1 MILNR
6 VKIRNFRQYVKVD
19 IDFAKEDGKNFT
31 IIQGRNGTG
40 KTTFLNALSWCL
52 YKEEIHSYKGAKGMS
67 ICNNKTK
74 NLAVIGDEI
83 EVRVELEFIDDDQ
96 LLSFNRVQ
104 GFVKTKDGLSHR
116 SSLDKFEMKT
126 QDGNDIKISEN
137 PNYTIEKKIPKEIEN
152 YFFFD
157 GGLLD
162 KYFDNKKNNEIKSA
176 VYGISQLNLLENAK
190 NNLEYVKNK
199 YISKQK
205 QISPHLGE
213 ASQKINDISNRIQ
226 ESEEKLERAK
236 KDKKAAEEE
245 VNFIY
250 EELLNKNSQSVKNDA
265 RRSKQLDREINS
277 LNKKI
282 SKKELNIKKYVLINY
297 PYVLSY
303 EYFNTFIKKGN
314 ESIDNGDIPPKIQRS
329 YIQRLLD
336 DGKCIC
342 GADLN
347 EDESH
352 RKALEELLEKTNPL
366 SDKARELTSAV
377 DQVESYLI
385 KNIKK
390 YKSTTIN
397 SHQELKD
404 LINKREKFISEKKE
418 IDARLKLNP
427 EEEIDRLLKRKDA
440 LEKTKTNL
448 VSLIANLESSIERN
462 KVSLGEWK
470 KKLNKEESLNKDFN
484 RYQKKIDICNKSI
497 KALNTIYYSLKEE
510 MREKIQDLTK
520 ENFLKI
526 SWKEGAFTD
535 IVIHEDY
542 RVGIINN
549 LGEELPPFNLSQGEK
564 LTLGLCFMSAL
575 HNISGFD
582 LPIIMDTPLGILD
595 PFMKQNIAKFLPE
608 FNGGKQFVLLVTGS
622 EYTDNFKDTLNRV
635 VGKEYMIQWEVSDA
649 GNESKV
655 V

>member
-83 EVRVELEFIDDDQ
+83 EVRVELEFIDDGQ

-116 SSLDKFEMKT
+116 PSLDKFEMKT

-137 PNYTIEKKIPKEIEN
+137 PTYTIEKKIPKEIEN

-205 QISPHLGE
+205 QISPLLGE

-226 ESEEKLERAK
+226 ESEEKLEQAK

-277 LNKKI
+277 LNNKI
-282 SKKELNIKKYVLINY
+282 SKKELYIKKNVLTNY
-297 PYVLSY
+297 PYVMSY

-314 ESIDNGDIPPKIQRS
+314 ESIDKGDIPPNIQRS
-329 YIQRLLD
+329 YIQKLLD

-342 GADLN
+342 GTDLN

-366 SDKARELTSAV
+366 SDNARELTSAI

-385 KNIKK
+385 KDIKK
-390 YKSTTIN
+390 FKSN
-397 SHQELKD
+397 SISSHKD
-404 LINKREKFISEKKE
+404 LKKLKKNRDKFISEKKE
-418 IDARLKLNP
+418 IDARLKINP
-427 EEEIDRLLKRKDA
+427 EEEIDKLLKRKEA
-440 LEKTKTNL
+440 LENTKNNL
-448 VSLIANLESSIERN
+448 VSRIANLESSIERN

-497 KALNTIYYSLKEE
+497 KAFNTIYYSLKEE
-510 MREKIQDLTK
+510 MREKIQNLTK

-635 VGKEYMIQWEVSDA
+635 VGKEYTIQWEVSDA